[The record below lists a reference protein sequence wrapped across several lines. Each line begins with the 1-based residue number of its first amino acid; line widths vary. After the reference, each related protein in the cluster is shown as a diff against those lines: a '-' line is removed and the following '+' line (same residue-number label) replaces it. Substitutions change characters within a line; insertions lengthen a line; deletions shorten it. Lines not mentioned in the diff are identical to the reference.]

1 MKHKAKAAGQ
11 SRHAITTLGGGIMA
25 DAMAGAQMIQQMQ
38 AELGVDFNISPT
50 AEFLIGLGI
59 AVVGFIASWR
69 SRAKKIGE
77 GDIE

>member
-25 DAMAGAQMIQQMQ
+25 DAMAGAQMLRQMQ
-38 AELGVDFNISPT
+38 AELGVDFDLTPT
-50 AEFLIGLGI
+50 VEFAIGLAL

-69 SRAKKIGE
+69 SRAKRKGE
-77 GDIE
+77 GDDE